1 MIDHHHVYVYCTA
14 TSVTKRI
21 KTIASTRAAVGGV
34 LDVHV

>member
-1 MIDHHHVYVYCTA
+1 MIDHHRVYVYCTA

-21 KTIASTRAAVGGV
+21 KTIASTRGAVGGV